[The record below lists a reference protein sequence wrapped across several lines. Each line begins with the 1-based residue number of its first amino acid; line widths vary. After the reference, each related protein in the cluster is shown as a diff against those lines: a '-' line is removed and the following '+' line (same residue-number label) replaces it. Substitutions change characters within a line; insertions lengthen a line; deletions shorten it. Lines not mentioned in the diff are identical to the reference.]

1 MKKTIFYAFI
11 LLLSLVFS
19 ACSDFSSEVNEAEAQ
34 LKRVLN
40 VSNVT
45 FNSTTYEFNS
55 DITAPDGKL
64 VTLTV
69 NGVSC
74 QGFACNQKLSLTLDT
89 PFLKNL
95 KGGKEYEIYFSAED
109 YIGTNFL
116 LAKGFL

>member
-1 MKKTIFYAFI
+1 MKKTVFYAFI
-11 LLLSLVFS
+11 LLLSLGFS
-19 ACSDFSSEVNEAEAQ
+19 ACSNFSSDVKDSEEQ

-74 QGFACNQKLSLTLDT
+74 QGFACNQKISLTLDT
-89 PFLKNL
+89 PF
-95 KGGKEYEIYFSAED
+95 
-109 YIGTNFL
+109 
-116 LAKGFL
+116 